1 MQIVHAIHISI
12 NFQTKA
18 RNICPWS
25 WLRDLCTNTFAHY
38 LYYVTAYTITAGRMC
53 INVNINYIVVTYVHD
68 DKTYNIQF
76 GTHAHPSY
84 RLHNTR

>member
-12 NFQTKA
+12 NFYTNA
-18 RNICPWS
+18 RNVSPWS
-25 WLRDLCTNTFAHY
+25 WLRDPCTNTCAHY
-38 LYYVTAYTITAGRMC
+38 LYYVTAYTITARHMC
-53 INVNINYIVVTYVHD
+53 INVNINYMVVRYVHD
-68 DKTYNIQF
+68 DNIYNIQV